1 MKDFFKHTLAT
12 IAGLFI
18 FSIIVIII
26 GVMSLVGMV
35 SAGEATKTVA
45 DKSVLVL
52 NLSGELQEQSEDNV
66 FQQFAGTPF
75 GNLGLEKILSAI
87 KKAKNND
94 KIKGIYIQAGAL
106 GADFA
111 SLQEIRN
118 ALLDFKESH
127 KWIIAYA
134 DTYTQGTYYVASAAN
149 EIYLNPQGMITWHGL
164 SAQPIFIK
172 DLLAKVGIRMQV
184 LKVGKYKSATEMFT
198 GDKMSDANR
207 EQTTA
212 YLTSLWSN
220 VCKAV
225 SESRKISIDS
235 LNTYADRLVMF
246 EDARQLVKYKMVDG
260 LLYTD
265 QIKKKIK
272 QLLHIDDDKDINQIS
287 IADMSGVKEKLKGK
301 EIAVYYA
308 YGDIVDSPI
317 TGGLLG
323 SKHQIVAQ
331 DVCKDLADLMEDDD
345 VKAVVIRINTGG
357 GSAYASE
364 QLWHQIEMLKRK
376 KPVVVSMGGVT
387 ASGGYY
393 MSCNANWIVAQPTT
407 ITGSIGI
414 FGIVPDRSQLLTQ
427 KLGIKFDEVK
437 TNRNATFGTSARPM
451 NAAELGY
458 MQAYIDRGYKLF
470 RRRVA
475 DGRHLSTAQ
484 VEQVAQGHVFTG
496 EAAKQLKLIDQLGGI
511 DAAVAKAA
519 QLAKLSEYHTHTY
532 PAPIDWFEQLFNTFG
547 GGNYLDGKMR
557 AALGDYY
564 EPVILLKQMNQL
576 DALQARLPFFLNI
589 K

>member
-94 KIKGIYIQAGAL
+94 KIKGIYIEAGAL

-118 ALLDFKESH
+118 ALLDFKKSH

-301 EIAVYYA
+301 KIAVYYA

-532 PAPIDWFEQLFNTFG
+532 PAPTDWFEQLFNTFG